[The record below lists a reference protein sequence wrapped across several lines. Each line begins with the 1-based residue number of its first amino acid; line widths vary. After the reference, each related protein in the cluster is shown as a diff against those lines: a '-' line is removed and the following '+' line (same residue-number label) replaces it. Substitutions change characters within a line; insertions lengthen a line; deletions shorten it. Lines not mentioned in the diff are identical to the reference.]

1 MTDGDDLGTAV
12 QGREADAARRK
23 RARVRGRTPRVPWPL
38 SRLHPFEAD
47 QMSILLRGGGPI
59 AERPNFAELLR
70 RHRRAARLTLEELAE
85 ASGVSVR
92 TLSDLERGRSKGP
105 QHRTVIAVTDALAL
119 ENDARKQLVELARDG
134 RLRDHWTR
142 PTGLCEL
149 PRSVDDFT
157 GRAAELAWIGDLVHA
172 KHAPGAPVVGII
184 TGSAGSG
191 KTTFAVRSAHAL
203 RPSFPDGVF
212 FLDLFGMSQQPLA
225 IDDALGLVIGALGVA
240 DQQIPADT
248 QGRSSLYRSLLRDR
262 RVLVV
267 LDNAASEE
275 QVRPLLPG
283 EGAGR
288 ALVTSRRLLA
298 GLEGVRR
305 LVLGP
310 LPLSEATELLTGI
323 VGERSASD
331 GEPALAR
338 LAQLCGGLPLAL
350 RIIGNRLASRPGW
363 SAVELAARL
372 SDEERRLDQF
382 KAGDLK
388 IANAFGMSYEQLATS
403 ARRVFRRLAVVPGR
417 NFDAALAAV
426 VGGTSTEDAWN
437 ALDELVD
444 LGLLQDSTSGRYR
457 FHDLVRLFARE
468 RLQEE
473 ESSVERDALTG
484 RVTSWLLRMATTAGR
499 WFEPAYGRP
508 DRPDADLAVLS
519 SPEQAEVW
527 LRVNVDNWLG
537 ATRLAASSGQHAA
550 VLDCAESM
558 HWFSDRWIH
567 GPHWHEVF
575 TLGTQAAAALGD
587 PAQHATQLNYLAWV
601 HGIQLDSPE
610 TMLRYAD
617 EALDLATRSGTTVQ
631 IAWSHHYT
639 AIALRKL
646 GRLGEAAA
654 SASQAAGTF
663 KSIGDTNS
671 YHSCIS
677 NLGHCLRD
685 DGRYDEALERYREVL
700 ALVSDDESGMTPSIA
715 AHLRPYTL
723 AYLGRCLGLLGRRAE
738 AITTLTEATALMEQ
752 FDSNYLQAGALE
764 TLATLLAEE
773 GRTAESRRA
782 YTRAAEMFE
791 AIGDAE
797 AHSRCHGL
805 ATAAP

>member
-1 MTDGDDLGTAV
+1 M
-12 QGREADAARRK
+12 R
-23 RARVRGRTPRVPWPL
+23 
-38 SRLHPFEAD
+38 SH
-47 QMSILLRGGGPI
+47 
-59 AERPNFAELLR
+59 
-70 RHRRAARLTLEELAE
+70 RHAARLTLEELAE

-105 QHRTVIAVTDALAL
+105 QQRTITAVADALAL
-119 ENDARKQLVELARDG
+119 EDDARKQLVELARDG

-149 PRSVDDFT
+149 PRPIDDFT
-157 GRAAELAWIGDLVHA
+157 GRAAELAWIDSLVHTA
-172 KHAPGAPVVGII
+172 HTLGAPVVGLI

-203 RPSFPDGVF
+203 RPGYPDGVF
-212 FLDLFGMSQQPLA
+212 FLDLFGMSQRPLA
-225 IDDALGLVIGALGVA
+225 VDDALGQVMGALGVA
-240 DQQIPADT
+240 DQQMPADT
-248 QGRSSLYRSLLRDR
+248 QGRSSLYRALLRER

-288 ALVTSRRLLA
+288 VLVTSRRLLA

-310 LPLSEATELLTGI
+310 LPLPEATELLAGI
-323 VGERSASD
+323 VGERSAAD
-331 GEPALAR
+331 GEAALAR

-363 SAVELAARL
+363 SAFELAARL

-388 IANAFGMSYEQLATS
+388 IANAFGMSYEQLAPS

-417 NFDAALAAV
+417 DFGAALAAV
-426 VGGTSTEDAWN
+426 AGGTSIEDAWD

-473 ESSVERDALTG
+473 ESPAERDELTG
-484 RVTSWLLRMATTAGR
+484 RVTSWLLRTATTAGR

-508 DRPDADLAVLS
+508 ERPDADLAVLP
-519 SPEQAEVW
+519 SPEQADLW
-527 LRVNVDNWLG
+527 LRVNVANWLG
-537 ATRLAASSGQHAA
+537 AMRLAASSGQHAA

-558 HWFSDRWIH
+558 RWFSDRWIH

-575 TLGTQAAAALGD
+575 TLGAQAAAALGD
-587 PAQHATQLNYLAWV
+587 LAQHATQLNYLAWV
-601 HGIQLDSPE
+601 QGIPLDSPD
-610 TMLRYAD
+610 TMLRYAA
-617 EALDLATRSGTTVQ
+617 EALDLAVRGGTTVQ

-646 GRLGEAAA
+646 GRSEEAVA
-654 SASQAAGTF
+654 SASQAAGMF
-663 KSIGDTNS
+663 KSLGDTDS
-671 YHSCIS
+671 YYASIS

-685 DGRYDEALERYREVL
+685 GGRHDEALERYREAF
-700 ALVSDDESGMTPSIA
+700 ALVSDEGSGMTASIA

-723 AYLGRCLGLLGRRAE
+723 ADLGRCLGLLGRRGE
-738 AITTLTEATALMEQ
+738 AITTLTEATTVMAS
-752 FDSNYLQAGALE
+752 FDSNIMQALALE
-764 TLATLLAEE
+764 TLAALLEQE
-773 GRTAESRRA
+773 GRTDESRRA
-782 YTRAAEMFE
+782 YARAAEVFD

-797 AHSRCHGL
+797 AHSRCHAL
-805 ATAAP
+805 ATAAS